1 MGVSIFQLLY
11 ALIAA
16 LFFIIMV
23 FTNKDKNKQ
32 YLKFVL
38 LAFPFMTITI
48 NINLI
53 EIAVFDFITFSFL
66 ILFYTPKLSSLKLTG
81 TYYNLFLLLCLVI
94 VCGILLAES
103 LTIETLCMSIKFAS
117 TTIFAKLLIDECN
130 HEASFFYSVI
140 DYLKITLVISF
151 VFIGLQFI
159 FGSDFTFE
167 KTTNMNVV
175 STVVGDAIDRLPS
188 FFQDPQN
195 YAQFVAACSFLLLI
209 NRSQSSKMVYVNYML
224 LVFSILALM
233 FSGGRAAFGGW
244 VAGVAIIALL
254 GKAQI
259 RYAIFLTIVSIG
271 LIAYNFGDSFA
282 LLNRNSDITEAYD
295 VRYAIWIDAFNI
307 FLDHPFFGI
316 GLGNY
321 SNYVSVHNP
330 DQFFES
336 PTEIFYFDFPE
347 SGYLKLLTEFG
358 AIGFIAV
365 FSYVVIPIYNG
376 VSLFFKSRDMNLI
389 LLIAAI
395 VSWMVGFYTVYSLAD
410 LRIRLLVMT
419 IIILL
424 IDRYKRGVLHE
435 I

>member
-1 MGVSIFQLLY
+1 MGFNVFQLLY
-11 ALIAA
+11 ALFA
-16 LFFIIMV
+16 LLFLAIMV
-23 FTNKDKNKQ
+23 FTSKDKNRQ
-32 YLKFVL
+32 YLQFVL
-38 LAFPFMTITI
+38 LAFPFMSITV

-66 ILFYTPKLSSLKLTG
+66 ILFYTPKASSLKLNG
-81 TYYNLFLLLCLVI
+81 TYYNFFLLLCLVI
-94 VCGILLAES
+94 VCGILFAES
-103 LTIETLCMSIKFAS
+103 LTIETLCMGIKFAS

-130 HEASFFYSVI
+130 HEAGFFYTII
-140 DYLKITLVISF
+140 DCLKITLVTSF
-151 VFIGLQFI
+151 VFLGLQFV

-167 KTTNMNVV
+167 KTTNMNVI
-175 STVVGDAIDRLPS
+175 STVVGDAVDRLPS

-195 YAQFVAACSFLLLI
+195 YAQFVAATSFLLLI
-209 NRSQSSKMVYVNYML
+209 NRNLTNKMLYFNYSL
-224 LVFSILALM
+224 LVLSILALL

-259 RYAIFLTIVSIG
+259 RYAIFFTILSIVV
-271 LIAYNFGDSFA
+271 LAYNFGDSFA
-282 LLNRNSDITEAYD
+282 LLNRNSDISEAYD
-295 VRYAIWIDAFNI
+295 VRYAIWTDAFGI

-321 SNYVSVHNP
+321 SNYVSIHNP

-358 AIGFIAV
+358 AIGFISV
-365 FSYVVIPIYNG
+365 FAFVVIPVYKG
-376 VSLFFKSRDMNLI
+376 FHLFFKNKDMNLI

-395 VSWMVGFYTVYSLAD
+395 ASWLVGFYTVYSLAD
-410 LRIRLLVMT
+410 LRIRLLIMT

-424 IDRYKRGVLHE
+424 IDRYKRGIVNDY
-435 I
+435 